1 MKFILSIIKFCWK
14 TLNLIRDCVM
24 NLIFLLFVVVFFSVI
39 GILSQFN
46 KDPEPLI
53 GEQGALVLNIEGYLA
68 DNREQDS
75 WQNLLKAANNQAVPR
90 QYSIFDLSYAIQQA
104 SQDERIKGLVLDLS
118 YFEGGDL
125 PAINY
130 LGETI
135 KAFKQQNKPV
145 IAVADYYGQSQYLL
159 ASYADKI
166 YMNKAGQVDI
176 HGFAMQNL
184 YFKSLLDKLE
194 VTPHVFRVGTYKSAV
209 EPFLRDNMSEEAR
222 KNTTQWLT
230 QMWQSYQHKVAE
242 NRHIDIKEV
251 LPEPKRFIAEL
262 TALKGDLTAYS
273 VKRQLISQLVT
284 PFEFQQEMVKLFG
297 YGANESYQHID
308 YDRYLQSLPDPFV
321 ANSEQKIAVVNVE
334 GAIIDGESDESS
346 VGGDTIARLLRQ
358 AREDSDIK
366 AVILRVNS
374 PGGSAFASEIIRQGV
389 DDLQNAGKP
398 VVVSMGAMAASG
410 GYWIASTSDYIIADP
425 NTLTGSIGIF
435 AMFPT
440 FENSIKKIG
449 VYGDE
454 VAVSPLSQGSLIT
467 PLSDEVKDV
476 IQLNIEN
483 GYDKFLSLVS
493 QGRGLS
499 KEEVDKLAQ
508 GQVWLGTDAYRYK
521 LVDELGTFYQAILK
535 AVELVREK
543 HPNEEQEALS
553 LEWLVE
559 EQGLFDKLFKDVDRH
574 IKTHIGQAIF
584 EFVGIKPSYIQ
595 PIKSPLGLS
604 QFNDPK
610 GQYLYCLN
618 CNVSQ

>member
-1 MKFILSIIKFCWK
+1 MQFIFSIIKFCWR
-14 TLNLIRDCVM
+14 TLNFIRDCVM
-24 NLIFLLFVVVFFSVI
+24 NLIFLVFVLVFFSII
-39 GILSQFN
+39 GIVSQFD
-46 KDPEPLI
+46 KEPEPLI

-68 DNREQDS
+68 DNREQES
-75 WQNLLKAANNQAVPR
+75 WQNLLKAANNQTVPR
-90 QYSIFDLSYAIQQA
+90 QYSVFDLFYAIQNA
-104 SQDERIKGLVLDLS
+104 AEDERITGLVLDLS

-125 PAINY
+125 PAISY
-130 LGETI
+130 LGEAI
-135 KAFKQQNKPV
+135 NAFKQQDKPV

-184 YFKSLLDKLE
+184 YFKSLLDKLD

-209 EPFLRDNMSEEAR
+209 EPFLRDNMSAEAR

-230 QMWQSYQHKVAE
+230 QMWQSYQHTVAE
-242 NRHIDIKEV
+242 NRHIDINEV
-251 LPEPKRFIAEL
+251 LPEPQRFLAEL
-262 TALKGDLTAYS
+262 TALNGDLTAYS
-273 VKRQLISQLVT
+273 VKRQLISQLIT
-284 PFEFQQEMVKLFG
+284 PFEFNQELIKLFG
-297 YGANESYQHID
+297 YGANDRYKHID
-308 YDRYLQSLPDPFV
+308 YDRYWQSLPDPFI

-366 AVILRVNS
+366 GVILRVNS

-389 DDLQNAGKP
+389 DDLQQAGKP

-410 GYWIASTSDYIIADP
+410 GYWIASTADYIVADP

-449 VYGDE
+449 IYGDE
-454 VAVSPLSQGSLIT
+454 VAVSPFSQGSLIT
-467 PLSDEVKDV
+467 PLSNEVKDV
-476 IQLNIEN
+476 IQLSIEN
-483 GYDKFLSLVS
+483 GYDKFLSIVS
-493 QGRGLS
+493 KGRGLS
-499 KEEVDKLAQ
+499 KDEVDKVAQ

-521 LVDELGTFYQAILK
+521 LVDELGSFNQAVSK
-535 AVELVREK
+535 AVELVEK
-543 HPNEEQEALS
+543 RQPNEKQPHLS
-553 LEWLVE
+553 LEWLVD
-559 EQGLFDKLFKDVDRH
+559 EQGLFDKLFQDFDRQ
-574 IKTHIGQAIF
+574 IKSSIGQAIF
-584 EFVGIKPSYIQ
+584 DLLGIKPDHYQ
-595 PIKSPLGLS
+595 QVKSQFGLS